1 MSSGAPGEPLVGPL
15 LGATVLVA
23 DPPRAASALEAV
35 LGWKRFAAG
44 RIGTS
49 QYVTVRAPGTN
60 RGMIRLLEGEEGPR
74 VTDLREGWASVELVV
89 RDVDTLAHRIARSA
103 DFSLRTEPTTFDLS
117 EEGSNVHRAAVAW
130 GPGNL
135 LMAFT
140 MAVTQPRGRTFT
152 PVESDVG
159 RVFSVGL
166 RTADLSAAS
175 DLYRQ
180 TLGMEV
186 LLELSWLSGQWHRM
200 WNLPDGEAAALCLLK
215 GFGAGTGLGTIEVQS
230 FPASLLHPASP
241 PGIGWVTYQ
250 ARDFHAARKSAAE
263 VCEVTEADSKSF
275 TMLGAVGE
283 RLEVVDS
290 AWA

>member
-1 MSSGAPGEPLVGPL
+1 MSIGTVGEPLVGPL

-35 LGWKRFAAG
+35 LGWERFAAG
-44 RIGTS
+44 RIGASAYITM
-49 QYVTVRAPGTN
+49 RAPGTD
-60 RGMIRLLEGEEGPR
+60 RGMIRLLEGDEGPR
-74 VTDLREGWASVELVV
+74 VTDLRAGWASVELVV
-89 RDVDTLAHRIARSA
+89 RDVDALAGRIASSP
-103 DFSLRTEPTTFDLS
+103 DFSLRTQPTTFDLT
-117 EEGSNVHRAAVAW
+117 EEGSNVHRATIAW

-140 MAVTQPRGRTFT
+140 MAVTQPRGRAFT

-175 DLYRQ
+175 NLYRQ
-180 TLGMEV
+180 ALGMEV
-186 LLELSWLSGQWHRM
+186 LLELSWRSGQWHRI
-200 WNLPDGEAAALCLLK
+200 WNLPEGEEAALCLLK

-230 FPASLLHPASP
+230 FPSSLLRPASS
-241 PGIGWVTYQ
+241 PGIGWVSYQ
-250 ARDFHAARKSAAE
+250 ARDFSAARKSAGK
-263 VCEVTEADSKSF
+263 VGEVTDVGPSSF

-283 RLEVVDS
+283 RLEVVEA